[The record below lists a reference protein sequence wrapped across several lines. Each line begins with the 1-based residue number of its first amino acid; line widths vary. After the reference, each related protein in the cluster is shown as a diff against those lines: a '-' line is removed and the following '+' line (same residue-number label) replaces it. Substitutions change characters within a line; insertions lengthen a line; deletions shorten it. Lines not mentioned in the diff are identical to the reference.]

1 MDNIEKSLLSS
12 EQAFDKLFDLYNDIK
27 EDKIVF
33 FNSLILDQEREK
45 QQKLERER
53 QEKER
58 LQKME
63 RERLY
68 RIILVLF
75 TIIAMIVSYYTQ
87 KLSDGVY
94 ILCGGFILSL
104 LLCLPSWPMYNRQ
117 QLKWLKPKEKP
128 KDD

>member
-1 MDNIEKSLLSS
+1 MEYINKYIDLENFWIRMNEMDFEGQVL
-12 EQAFDKLFDLYNDIK
+12 A
-27 EDKIVF
+27 
-33 FNSLILDQEREK
+33 
-45 QQKLERER
+45 
-53 QEKER
+53 
-58 LQKME
+58 
-63 RERLY
+63 ERLY